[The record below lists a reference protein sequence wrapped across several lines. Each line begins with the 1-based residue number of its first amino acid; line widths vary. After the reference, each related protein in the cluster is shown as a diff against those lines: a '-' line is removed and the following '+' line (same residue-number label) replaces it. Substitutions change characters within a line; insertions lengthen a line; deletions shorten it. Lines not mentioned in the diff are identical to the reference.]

1 MKKILSLCLVTLMTI
16 PLFSQDLV
24 ITGTDGE
31 QQSLNLEAL
40 RKITFESGKLV
51 ATYYDGSA
59 TAYILSSISRLFFTD
74 ITLVEETLF
83 DQYTPITVYDLSGK
97 IIIDGQSESQDAVI
111 NSLPGGI
118 YLLRAGGKTIKIV
131 K

>member
-1 MKKILSLCLVTLMTI
+1 
-16 PLFSQDLV
+16 
-24 ITGTDGE
+24 
-31 QQSLNLEAL
+31 
-40 RKITFESGKLV
+40 
-51 ATYYDGSA
+51 
-59 TAYILSSISRLFFTD
+59 
-74 ITLVEETLF
+74 VEETLF

>member
-40 RKITFESGKLV
+40 RKITFEIG
-51 ATYYDGSA
+51 
-59 TAYILSSISRLFFTD
+59 
-74 ITLVEETLF
+74 
-83 DQYTPITVYDLSGK
+83 
-97 IIIDGQSESQDAVI
+97 
-111 NSLPGGI
+111 
-118 YLLRAGGKTIKIV
+118 RAHV
-131 K
+131 